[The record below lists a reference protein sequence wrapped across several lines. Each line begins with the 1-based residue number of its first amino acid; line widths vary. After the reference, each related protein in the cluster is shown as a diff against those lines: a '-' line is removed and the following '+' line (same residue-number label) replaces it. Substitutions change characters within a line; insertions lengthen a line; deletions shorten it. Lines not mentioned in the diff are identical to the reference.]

1 MTILSFFF
9 ERRNLLVEHDG
20 SAISVFNKHANERHT
35 DEYVIGIVVLWK
47 KVLHKNSFKISQRI
61 LIERVRVM

>member
-1 MTILSFFF
+1 M
-9 ERRNLLVEHDG
+9 EHDG
-20 SAISVFNKHANERHT
+20 SAISVFNKYSNERHT

-61 LIERVRVM
+61 LIERLRVM